1 MKDDTR
7 LTSVP
12 NETGMLEHAVSA
24 SGRSG
29 HTDAMGYNLWHRKGL
44 TEAGLFWATY
54 LLVIGL
60 VFLVIFL

>member
-1 MKDDTR
+1 MNDNTR
-7 LTSVP
+7 LTSIP

-24 SGRSG
+24 SAPAR
-29 HTDAMGYNLWHRKGL
+29 HADAMGYSLWHRAGL